1 MTSVTATA
9 KFDIKKDMPELY
21 SPRKGVIE
29 HVLVPQLSYVAISG
43 KGSPDGAEF
52 QTAMGALYAVAYP
65 LKFHSKNSLGRDYVV
80 GPAEG
85 LWWADDPGAFAS
97 GEKSQW
103 QWTLLSVV
111 PQWIHEAE
119 FGLILD
125 AAKKK
130 AAGAAERDGSGTSAG
145 ALALLHALEN
155 VHLLTLAEGQCLQV
169 LHIGPYSAEAKI
181 LSTIHD
187 EVMPAEGLTFNGPHH
202 EIYLGDPRRTAPEK
216 LRTILRQP
224 VTHR

>member
-1 MTSVTATA
+1 MTSTAVAA
-9 KFDIKKDMPELY
+9 KFDIKKDMPGLY

-29 HVLVPQLSYVAISG
+29 HVLVPQLTYVAISG

-65 LKFHSKNSLGRDYVV
+65 LKFHSKKTLGRDYTV

-85 LWWADDPGAFAS
+85 LWWADDPAAFVS
-97 GEKSQW
+97 GDTSQW

-111 PQWIHEAE
+111 PPWIHETDFAGVLE
-119 FGLILD
+119 
-125 AAKKK
+125 AAIKK
-130 AAGAAERDGSGTSAG
+130 ARAASEADRPEDSGRNLVQ
-145 ALALLHALEN
+145 ALDH
-155 VHLLTLAEGQCLQV
+155 VRLLTLTEGECLQV
-169 LHIGPYSAEAKI
+169 LHIGPYSAEGEI
-181 LSTIHD
+181 LRKMHD
-187 EVMPAEGLTFNGPHH
+187 ELMPAEGLTFNGPHH

-224 VTHR
+224 VRHR